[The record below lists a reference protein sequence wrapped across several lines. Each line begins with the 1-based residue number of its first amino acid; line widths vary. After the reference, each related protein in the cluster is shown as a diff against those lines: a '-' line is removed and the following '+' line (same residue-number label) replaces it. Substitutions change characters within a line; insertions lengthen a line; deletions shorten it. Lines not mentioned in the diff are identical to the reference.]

1 MHEISLSAYGQASTT
16 PSPVAQMMAS
26 FANTFRPD
34 VDINLGVGYVN
45 EDTIPRKLIA
55 GAVDHI
61 VQNHHAF
68 HAPFNYGSPDGVTEL
83 IAAIRTYLTHHHFGN
98 LTPADLVPL
107 KMVIGANGAT
117 SLLDALTQILPKGI
131 VITTDPLYY
140 IYTNQLQRAGFEL
153 LTVPEDRDG
162 MRTDILLDKLKALGD
177 RKRDISFVYVVTVNN
192 PSCSI
197 LTTQR
202 RIALVRIVQQMSKE
216 LNRKIPLVM
225 DTAYEQL
232 IHDPQT
238 PTPDSALLHDTLG
251 IVHEIGTLS
260 KTLAPTLRVG
270 YMLAKP
276 SAFLDAIVQKV
287 SDNGFS
293 APLLNQHVAA
303 LLLDEHATEQ
313 ITSVKAGYRH
323 KAAQTRQWIEQYLGD
338 EVESII
344 GGRAGFYFY
353 LTFKH
358 TQTQP
363 GSAFFNFLSRCSGDP
378 EVDKHENPTVI
389 YIPGS
394 FCVNPEGD
402 LAEMGKRQLRLSFGY
417 ESPEHIHTAI
427 QRMGD
432 ALVYAQSVSAHCDI
446 NPTTGR

>member
-1 MHEISLSAYGQASTT
+1 MHEISLSDYGLASTT

-26 FANTFRPD
+26 FANTFRPRI
-34 VDINLGVGYVN
+34 DINLGVGYVN
-45 EDTIPRKLIA
+45 ENTIPRQYIA
-55 GAVDHI
+55 DAVSHI
-61 VQNHHAF
+61 VAHHHDF

-83 IAAIRTYLTHHHFGN
+83 IAAIRTYLAYHHFGN

-117 SLLDALTQILPKGI
+117 SLLDALTQILPRGI
-131 VITTDPLYY
+131 VVTTDPLYY
-140 IYTNQLQRAGFEL
+140 IFTNQLQRSGFEL
-153 LTVPEDRDG
+153 LSVPEDSDG
-162 MRTDILLDKLKALGD
+162 IRTDILFEKLAALGK
-177 RKRDISFVYVVTVNN
+177 RKADISFVYIVTVNN

-202 RIALVRIVQQMSKE
+202 RCELVHMVSDLSRE
-216 LNRKIPLVM
+216 LNRKVPLVM

-232 IHDPQT
+232 IHDPDT
-238 PTPDSALLHDTLG
+238 PAPDSALLYDELG

-276 SAFLDAIVQKV
+276 SPFIDAVVQKV
-287 SDNGFS
+287 SDTGFS

-303 LLLDEHATEQ
+303 LLLDEHATQQ
-313 ITSVKAGYRH
+313 INAVKAGYRQ
-323 KAAQTRQWIEQYLGD
+323 KAVKTRQWIEQHLGD

-358 TQTQP
+358 TRTDP
-363 GSAFFNFLSRCSGDP
+363 GSDFFNFLSRATGD
-378 EVDKHENPTVI
+378 VMIDSDDNPTVI

-394 FCVNPEGD
+394 FCVNPMGD
-402 LAEMGKRQLRLSFGY
+402 MAQAGLRQLRLSFGY
-417 ESPEHIHTAI
+417 ESLEHIHTAI
-427 QRMGD
+427 QRMGE
-432 ALVYAQSVSAHCDI
+432 ALHYALHRITSA
-446 NPTTGR
+446 TAR

>member
-1 MHEISLSAYGQASTT
+1 MHAIKLSDYGQASTT

-26 FANTFRPD
+26 FATTFRPAI
-34 VDINLGVGYVN
+34 DINLGVGYVN
-45 EDTIPRKLIA
+45 ESTIPRQYIA
-55 GAVDHI
+55 DAVNHI
-61 VQNHHAF
+61 VRHNEDF

-83 IAAIRTYLTHHHFGN
+83 IAAIRTYIAYHHFGN
-98 LTPADLVPL
+98 LSPSDLVDL
-107 KMVIGANGAT
+107 KMIIGANGAT

-153 LTVPEDRDG
+153 LSVPEDRDG
-162 MRTDILLDKLKALGD
+162 IRTDILADKLKALG
-177 RKRDISFVYVVTVNN
+177 KRRSDISFAYIVTVNN

-202 RIALVRIVQQMSKE
+202 RIALVRLMNKLCTEQG
-216 LNRKIPLVM
+216 RKIPLVM

-232 IHDPQT
+232 IHDPET
-238 PTPDSALLHDTLG
+238 PTPDSALLHDELG

-270 YMLAKP
+270 YMLARP
-276 SAFLDAIVQKV
+276 SAFLDAMVQKV
-287 SDNGFS
+287 SDTGFS

-303 LLLDEHATEQ
+303 LLLEQHASDQ
-313 ITSVKAGYRH
+313 IHAVNQGYRQ
-323 KAAQTRQWIEQYLGD
+323 KAVQTRKWIEQYLGSD
-338 EVESII
+338 IESII

-358 TQTQP
+358 TRTDP
-363 GSAFFNFLSRCSGDP
+363 GSAFFNFLSRATGDS
-378 EVDKHENPTVI
+378 VLDSDNHPTVI

-394 FCVNPEGD
+394 FCVNPNGD
-402 LAEMGKRQLRLSFGY
+402 MAEQGTRQLRLSFGY
-417 ESPEHIHTAI
+417 ESLDRIHTAI
-427 QRMGD
+427 KRMGQ
-432 ALVYAQSVSAHCDI
+432 ALTFSTHVNA
-446 NPTTGR
+446 